1 MTKTSST
8 SIEEGKDKKTEKEDR
23 IARLR
28 NEAKARKMQKKVGQ
42 IDDDAADDSDKEPE
56 EY

>member
-1 MTKTSST
+1 MTKTSSA
-8 SIEEGKDKKTEKEDR
+8 SIGEGKDKKTEKEDR

-56 EY
+56 ED

>member
-56 EY
+56 ED

>member
-28 NEAKARKMQKKVGQ
+28 NEAKARKMHKKVGQ

-56 EY
+56 ED